1 MSTTTAAP
9 HAVTMTSPAASWN
22 LLRRALLADGA
33 VSGATGTL
41 MLVAASPLGG
51 LLGLNVTLLRAAG
64 LSLLPF
70 AALLVFL
77 SARAAI
83 PQRLVWAIV
92 GYNLLWAIDSV
103 LLLVTGWADPTALG
117 YLFTLGQALAVAA
130 FAGLQYAGLRR
141 VNPARA

>member
-1 MSTTTAAP
+1 MNAMNSVTASMS
-9 HAVTMTSPAASWN
+9 ASWN
-22 LLRRALLADGA
+22 LLRRALLADGL
-33 VSGATGTL
+33 VSGATGAL
-41 MLVAASPLGG
+41 MLVAAAPLGG
-51 LLGLNVTLLRAAG
+51 LLGLNETLLRTAG

-77 SARAAI
+77 ASRASVSH
-83 PQRLVWAIV
+83 RLVWAIV
-92 GYNLLWAIDSV
+92 GYNLLWALDSV

-141 VNPARA
+141 VRPALA